1 MGLKQ
6 STNHCIMSGRITIPV
21 SSYISIGQGYNIIS
35 DSFEKSI
42 ISFAKSSIRNIDYS
56 HYSSSIVRSR
66 KDIRNFLRIPITK
79 EMQSLGRIK
88 GAGNIENVLK
98 SFKESNKD
106 TQILIKFVYKKH
118 AEFLGHDED
127 VTIDEKTLSEYQL
140 IQAFLVNY
148 GDHFCVEKIF
158 GGMMV
163 IKISIRHDTMKE
175 RELMEKEL
183 NLQYSIVNPLVG
195 IEQEVINKIPKEKV
209 NQPFNSHFLD
219 GHLCSLYWS

>member
-6 STNHCIMSGRITIPV
+6 STNHSIMSGRITIPV
-21 SSYISIGQGYNIIS
+21 SSFISIGQGYNIIS

-42 ISFAKSSIRNIDYS
+42 ISSAKSSIRNIDYS

-66 KDIRNFLRIPITK
+66 KDIRSVLRIPVTK
-79 EMQSLGRIK
+79 ELQSLGRIK
-88 GAGNIENVLK
+88 GPGSIGNILK
-98 SFKESNKD
+98 SFRESDKE

-118 AEFLGHDED
+118 AEYIGHDED
-127 VTIDEKTLSEYQL
+127 VTLDEKTLSEYQSL
-140 IQAFLVNY
+140 HAFLVNY

-163 IKISIRHDTMKE
+163 IMMTIRHDSITE
-175 RELMEKEL
+175 REIMEKEL
-183 NLQYSIVNPLVG
+183 NLQYSIVNPIVG

-209 NQPFNSHFLD
+209 YQQDNSRF
-219 GHLCSLYWS
+219 